1 LSEQADGALEHRSR
15 ESVTFAL
22 RGRCLAPF
30 KGESGLRAAG
40 GPDAVRALPGATP
53 ILWCAI
59 DHIGAA
65 AMLRNGVQM
74 PWLGLGTWHA
84 DGEEL
89 ERAIASALEL
99 GYRHV
104 DTAAGYGNERSVGL
118 GVRRS
123 GLGREDVF
131 VTTKVQN
138 RFQSHKSVLRAF
150 EASLERLGME
160 YVDLCLIHWPSA
172 KSSERWRALEQIY
185 AEGRAKAI
193 GVSNF
198 LVSHLRDLLS
208 VADVPPMVN
217 QAEFHPRLVQPELR
231 AFCGLHGIQF
241 ESTSPLMRGGVLE
254 IPELRQLAATYEK
267 TVSQLVIR
275 WNLQH
280 QVVVI
285 PKSVKRERIEE
296 NSRVFDFTIAEADMR
311 RIDDLDRGER
321 LGGDPDS
328 VGFVSTPALLA
339 ARARAL
345 VSRLRPR

>member
-1 LSEQADGALEHRSR
+1 VVKADTS
-15 ESVTFAL
+15 
-22 RGRCLAPF
+22 
-30 KGESGLRAAG
+30 
-40 GPDAVRALPGATP
+40 AV
-53 ILWCAI
+53 I

-65 AMLRNGVQM
+65 ATLRNGVEM

-84 DGEEL
+84 EGEEL
-89 ERAIASALEL
+89 ERAIAQALEL

-104 DTAAGYGNERSVGL
+104 DTAAGYGNEQSVGR

-123 GLGREDVF
+123 SVRREDVF

-138 RFQSHKSVLRAF
+138 RYQSGRSVLRAF
-150 EASLERLGME
+150 DASLERLGME
-160 YVDLCLIHWPSA
+160 YVDLFLIHWPSA
-172 KSSERWRALEQIY
+172 KNRERWRALEQIH

-198 LVSHLRDLLS
+198 LVSHLRDLLA

-231 AFCGLHGIQF
+231 AFCRENGIQF

-254 IPELRQLAATYEK
+254 IPELRQLAAAYEK
-267 TVSQLVIR
+267 TVPQLVVR

-280 QVVVI
+280 AVVAI
-285 PKSVKRERIEE
+285 PKSVERERIEE

-311 RIDDLDRGER
+311 RIDDLDRGQR
-321 LGGDPDS
+321 LSGDPNS

>member
-1 LSEQADGALEHRSR
+1 LP
-15 ESVTFAL
+15 V
-22 RGRCLAPF
+22 RGRYLALF

-40 GPDAVRALPGATP
+40 GPDTVRALQ
-53 ILWCAI
+53 WCNADTSPVI

-65 AMLRNGVQM
+65 TTLRNGVEM

-89 ERAIASALEL
+89 ERAIAWALEL

-118 GVRRS
+118 GVRRT
-123 GLGREDVF
+123 GLAREDVF
-131 VTTKVQN
+131 VTTKLQN
-138 RFQSHKSVLRAF
+138 RFQSRRSVLRAF
-150 EASLERLGME
+150 DASLERLGME
-160 YVDLCLIHWPSA
+160 YVDLYLIHWPSS
-172 KSSERWRALEQIY
+172 KSRERWRALEQIH

-198 LVSHLRDLLS
+198 LVSHLQDLLAA
-208 VADVPPMVN
+208 ADVPPMVN
-217 QAEFHPRLVQPELR
+217 QAEFHPRLVQPELP
-231 AFCGLHGIQF
+231 AFCRQNGIQF

-254 IPELRQLAATYEK
+254 IPELSRLAAGYEK
-267 TVSQLVIR
+267 TVPQLVIR

-280 QVVVI
+280 DVVAI

-296 NSRVFDFTIAEADMR
+296 NSEVFDFTITEADMR

-321 LGGDPDS
+321 LSGDPNS
-328 VGFVSTPALLA
+328 LGFVSRPAVLA
-339 ARARAL
+339 TRARAI
-345 VSRLRPR
+345 VSRLLRR